1 MEGGCCGATPRR
13 SVSEY
18 LDRGLRRNRAGLRA
32 VRGVECRDRNDLSAH
47 FSGDLTADTIRSI
60 GFKVSPCATLLAY
73 SEMLAELATGQSLTT
88 ARRLTAA
95 ALAASL
101 PEVPP
106 AKRDRAILA
115 VAALHSLLQHADQ
128 LAIAGETP

>member
-1 MEGGCCGATPRR
+1 MEGGCCGTTPRR
-13 SVSEY
+13 SVSDY

-32 VRGVECRDRNDLSAH
+32 VRGVVCRDRNDLSAH
-47 FSGDLTADTIRSI
+47 FSGDLVADTIRSI

-73 SEMLAELATGQSLTT
+73 CEMLAELATGRSPT
-88 ARRLTAA
+88 AAWNLTAA
-95 ALAASL
+95 DLAASL

-106 AKRDRAILA
+106 PKRDRAILA
-115 VAALHSLLQHADQ
+115 VAALHSLLLHADQ